1 MGAKASYTSR
11 EDVNDAPQNLTGKGT
26 ARAMERLED
35 CYTVRGRGGFEAC
48 LVIQEKLQ
56 NYGLCSYTRPDPEP
70 PKWRFFFET
79 NLQPENTKKL
89 LGKYVERYQI
99 DINTT
104 C

>member
-1 MGAKASYTSR
+1 
-11 EDVNDAPQNLTGKGT
+11 LTGKGI
-26 ARAMERLED
+26 AKAMERLEE

-48 LVIQEKLQ
+48 LVIQERLQ

-79 NLQPENTKKL
+79 NLKPENTKEL
-89 LGKYVERYQI
+89 LGTYMDRYQI
-99 DINTT
+99 DVNTA